1 MRFAVHNSVTEN
13 FKIKKMKDLIVFS
26 DKEMELL
33 DSDIDL
39 SLVLGGYGP
48 VSPINPSNC
57 TINVNTGCNV
67 CGKPIN

>member
-1 MRFAVHNSVTEN
+1 
-13 FKIKKMKDLIVFS
+13 MKDLIVFS

-39 SLVLGGYGP
+39 SLVLGGNGP

-57 TINVNTGCNV
+57 TINVNTGCNNQ
-67 CGKPIN
+67 GSIIY